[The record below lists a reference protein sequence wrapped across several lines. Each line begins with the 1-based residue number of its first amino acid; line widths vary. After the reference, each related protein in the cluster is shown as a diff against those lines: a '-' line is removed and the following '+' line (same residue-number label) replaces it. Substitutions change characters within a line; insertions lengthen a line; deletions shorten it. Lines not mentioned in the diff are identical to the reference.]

1 MHTNINKQTYV
12 ILGGG
17 ITGLVIA
24 YILGSNGH
32 RVKIIEASKEVGG
45 LLNTFEIGG
54 TRLEMFYHHFFT
66 HDAEMM
72 WLIKE
77 LGIEDKLIFHETTM
91 GIYYGNKIHNFNSP
105 IDALKL
111 EGLSILDKIRFG
123 VTSLYLGAI
132 ANWKKNESTSIL
144 NWLYKYAGKKATDVI
159 WAPLLKVKFGSFYK
173 DIPIS
178 WMVGRLSQRLKSRK
192 KGIEKLGYIDGSLK
206 VLLDALST
214 KLTEYGV
221 EITTDSPIIRLAGVN
236 NKITSI
242 ITNSKVIDIDASD
255 IIISTIPTNILSKL
269 VENVNKEYSINLA
282 EIKYF
287 GAKCVILE
295 TTTKLNDIYW
305 LNVAEQGFDFGGVI
319 QQTNLIDPS
328 TYQGRYITYLSRYFS
343 FDEKIAT
350 MSQEE
355 VLKLMIPQLQ
365 KIFPSLKTESIV
377 NSYVFS
383 TNTAATVCD
392 LNFSRKVPN
401 CKSPISNLL
410 VCSMPHIYPDERSC
424 NNSIRIAAN
433 CCTTM
438 GIDTSY
444 IPANN
449 SLSGLIGFDTK
460 INENQFKNK

>member
-1 MHTNINKQTYV
+1 MHTDINKQTFV

-24 YILGSNGH
+24 YILGSKGH
-32 RVKIIEASKEVGG
+32 KIKIIEASKEIGG

-54 TRLEMFYHHFFT
+54 TRLETFYHHFFT
-66 HDAEMM
+66 HDAEML

-77 LGIEDKLIFHETTM
+77 LGIEDKLVFHKTTM
-91 GIYYGNKIHNFNSP
+91 GIYYDDKIHNFNSP
-105 IDALKL
+105 VDALKL
-111 EGLSILDKIRFG
+111 EGLNILDKIRFG
-123 VTSLYLGAI
+123 ITSLYLGLV
-132 ANWKKNESTSIL
+132 ANWVRNEDTSIL
-144 NWLYKYAGKKATDVI
+144 NWLYKYAGKKVTDVI

-173 DIPIS
+173 DIPVS

-192 KGIEKLGYIDGSLK
+192 KGVEKLGYIDGSLK

-214 KLTEYGV
+214 KLTEFGV
-221 EITTDSPIIRLAGVN
+221 EIKTNSPITKLTSAN
-236 NKITSI
+236 NKITGI
-242 ITNSKVIDIDASD
+242 VTNSEVITISNTDKV
-255 IIISTIPTNILSKL
+255 ISTIPTNVLSKL
-269 VENVNKEYSINLA
+269 LDTVDNEYASKLA
-282 EIKYF
+282 KIKYF

-305 LNVAEQGFDFGGVI
+305 LNVAEEGFDFGGVI

-328 TYQGRYITYLSRYFS
+328 NYQGHYITYLSRYFS
-343 FDEKIAT
+343 FDEEIANLNK
-350 MSQEE
+350 EE

-365 KIFPSLKTESIV
+365 KIFPTFETKNIV
-377 NSYVFS
+377 NSYVFT

-392 LNFSRKVPN
+392 LNFSGKVPN
-401 CKSPISNLL
+401 CKSPISNLF

-438 GIDTSY
+438 GIYTSY
-444 IPANN
+444 IPVNN
-449 SLSGLIGFDTK
+449 SLSGLIGFDIEVNDK
-460 INENQFKNK
+460 QFKN